1 MNQMYLILIILMN
14 RISNLEKE
22 NQNLRIRQ
30 CQNTTCKNRDDI
42 TNTYNEKNLEEELAK
57 VKKELEDA
65 ECIVK
70 NMKDQYEELMNTAQS
85 YKDEASKWHYLYHT
99 RKATKVEN

>member
-1 MNQMYLILIILMN
+1 MNQMYLILIVLLN
-14 RISNLEKE
+14 RIGQLESE
-22 NQNLRIRQ
+22 NEKLKIQQ
-30 CQNTTCKNRDDI
+30 CQNTTCTTKKGI
-42 TNTYNEKNLEEELAK
+42 TDSDNDKNLEDELSK

-65 ECIVK
+65 ENIVK
-70 NMKDQYEELMNTAQS
+70 NMKNQYEELMNTAQS